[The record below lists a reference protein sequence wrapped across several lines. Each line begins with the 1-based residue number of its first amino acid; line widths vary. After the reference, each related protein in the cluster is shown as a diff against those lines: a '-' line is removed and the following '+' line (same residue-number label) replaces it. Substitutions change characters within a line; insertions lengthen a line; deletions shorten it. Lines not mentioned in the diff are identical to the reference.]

1 MIENIK
7 YHFAKLHWL
16 SGGEF
21 FLMHYIN
28 SLLHKCQIM
37 NGNKETDK
45 GKFMALIKLV

>member
-28 SLLHKCQIM
+28 ISLFHKCQTM
-37 NGNKETDK
+37 NGNKERDK
-45 GKFMALIKLV
+45 G